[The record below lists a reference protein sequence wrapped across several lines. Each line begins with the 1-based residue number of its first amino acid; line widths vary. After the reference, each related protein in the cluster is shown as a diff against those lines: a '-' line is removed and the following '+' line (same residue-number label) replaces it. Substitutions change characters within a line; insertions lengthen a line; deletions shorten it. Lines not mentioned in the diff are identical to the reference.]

1 MKRNTEYTNLNVF
14 ACIASTVAMFLFIK
28 FEELMQQSMDFT
40 IVFCTRVVL
49 LSIEEAYQLGWNNSC
64 WMKSVHNESQP
75 IALQYNRLCA

>member
-40 IVFCTRVVL
+40 IVFCTRE
-49 LSIEEAYQLGWNNSC
+49 SCFYQLRKLISWAG
-64 WMKSVHNESQP
+64 
-75 IALQYNRLCA
+75 ITLAG